1 MFKASVRRLFL
12 QSLRQTAHFREGLE
26 TTTGCLQR
34 LKFYSTQTPV
44 KDASGTAVS
53 EKEAE
58 ETRIK
63 KKLPS
68 SNTPF
73 IRELFLGRFTKV
85 MGFSFSY
92 EYISVPR
99 ILSHIMFK

>member
-68 SNTPF
+68 SNNTPF

-85 MGFSFSY
+85 IVLLVMN
-92 EYISVPR
+92 
-99 ILSHIMFK
+99 ILQ